1 MVLLPPMRDP
11 VPALAPDDFE
21 LLRRWTAG
29 DPMAG
34 DLLARR
40 YYPNVRRFFDVKV
53 PHHAEDLTQRT
64 FLACAENLAS
74 FRGDATFKA
83 YLFGI
88 ARIQLLRHLRHSK
101 VRDDHAA
108 RKSWSGGTARRTSL
122 SMIVANRQEHHL
134 LLLAYA
140 KLPPDQ
146 QITIELYYWEDMT
159 SSEIASALDVP
170 TSTVTTRLSRAR
182 AALHKA
188 VEDLTSP
195 GAVRDSIVA
204 DLDGWTRSLCSR

>member
-1 MVLLPPMRDP
+1 VHE
-11 VPALAPDDFE
+11 LAVDDFE
-21 LLRRWTAG
+21 LLRRWTGG
-29 DPMAG
+29 DAVAG

-53 PHHAEDLTQRT
+53 PAHAEDLTQRT
-64 FLACAENLAS
+64 FLACAESLAG

-88 ARIQLLRHLRHSK
+88 ARFQLLRHLRHTK
-101 VRDDHAA
+101 VREDHAA
-108 RKSWSGGTARRTSL
+108 KKSWSSGSSGSGWSGTSARHTSL

-146 QITIELYYWEDMT
+146 QIAIELYYWEDMT
-159 SSEIASALDVP
+159 SSEIGAALDVP

-182 AALHKA
+182 AALCKA

-195 GAVRDSIVA
+195 GAVRDSLVA
-204 DLDGWTRSLCSR
+204 DLDRWTRSLCSR

>member
-1 MVLLPPMRDP
+1 MQE
-11 VPALAPDDFE
+11 LAPDDFE
-21 LLRRWTAG
+21 LLRRWAG
-29 DPMAG
+29 GDAMAG

-53 PHHAEDLTQRT
+53 PQHAEDLTQRT
-64 FLACAENLAS
+64 FLACAENLAG

-101 VRDDHAA
+101 VREEHAA
-108 RKSWSGGTARRTSL
+108 RQKWTSWAGGTARRTSL

-146 QITIELYYWEDMT
+146 QIAIELYYWEGMT
-159 SSEIASALDVP
+159 SAEIGSALDVP

-182 AALHKA
+182 AALCKA

-195 GAVRDSIVA
+195 GAVRDRLVG
-204 DLDGWTRSLCSR
+204 DLDNWTRSLCSR

>member
-1 MVLLPPMRDP
+1 VQE
-11 VPALAPDDFE
+11 LAVDDFE
-21 LLRRWTAG
+21 LLRKWTGG
-29 DPMAG
+29 DAMAG

-53 PHHAEDLTQRT
+53 PHQAEDLTQRT
-64 FLACAENLAS
+64 FLACAENLAG

-88 ARIQLLRHLRHSK
+88 ARLQLLRHLRHAK

-108 RKSWSGGTARRTSL
+108 KKSWSSWSGTSARRTSL

-140 KLPPDQ
+140 RLPPDQ
-146 QITIELYYWEDMT
+146 QIAIELYYWEDMT
-159 SSEIASALDVP
+159 SGEIGSALDVP

-182 AALHKA
+182 AALCKA

-195 GAVRDSIVA
+195 GAVRDRIVA